1 MAQHKHAPRECRVVK
16 SEEYAGYGFNLYQ
29 EKNKPGQYIGRIEA
43 GSPADKAGLKEN
55 DRLVEV
61 NNVNIA
67 GENHKQVVARIKSRA
82 TETVL
87 LVADTACDEYHN
99 ERGIVIT
106 GSLASVIRTTSSED
120 DIDSREEHNIHE
132 EEEVIDTR
140 MQRASVT
147 STGMSKFVKV
157 LPDQPVTERIM
168 RSEEKTRGDTGSL
181 GRQDSGVS
189 EGDPEII
196 ESKRDS
202 KDVVDLGLHLSVQE
216 VKERIRRQRKHDP
229 RTIPMKRTSGEWITQ
244 CKMIQNM

>member
-106 GSLASVIRTTSSED
+106 GGLASVIRTASED
-120 DIDSREEHNIHE
+120 DIDTRVYDNQEE

-140 MQRASVT
+140 MQRPSVT

-157 LPDQPVTERIM
+157 LPDQAVTERVIAC
-168 RSEEKTRGDTGSL
+168 EEKTRDTGSL

-189 EGDPEII
+189 EGDAEII
-196 ESKRDS
+196 EGKRDS

>member
-1 MAQHKHAPRECRVVK
+1 MRTLILPNGRD
-16 SEEYAGYGFNLYQ
+16 SLLLTLSLYF
-29 EKNKPGQYIGRIEA
+29 
-43 GSPADKAGLKEN
+43 
-55 DRLVEV
+55 
-61 NNVNIA
+61 
-67 GENHKQVVARIKSRA
+67 RIKSRA

-132 EEEVIDTR
+132 EEDEVIDTR
-140 MQRASVT
+140 MQRPSVT

-157 LPDQPVTERIM
+157 LPDQPVTERVM

-189 EGDPEII
+189 EGT
-196 ESKRDS
+196 
-202 KDVVDLGLHLSVQE
+202 
-216 VKERIRRQRKHDP
+216 RRSSTVRGTP
-229 RTIPMKRTSGEWITQ
+229 RTWWTLASTSASRRSRRGSGGRGSMTPGRFQ
-244 CKMIQNM
+244 